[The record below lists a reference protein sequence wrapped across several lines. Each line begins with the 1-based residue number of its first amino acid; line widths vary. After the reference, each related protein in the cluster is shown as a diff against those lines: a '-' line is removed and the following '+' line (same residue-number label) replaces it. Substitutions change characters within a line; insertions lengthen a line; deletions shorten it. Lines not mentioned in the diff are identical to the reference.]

1 MDVESW
7 GRAGRLALGGRGGR
21 AEYGLSKDG
30 VVYYHYTGRRGT
42 VHSKLAFTAL
52 SGSDSGIHSV
62 QNLFLKTNGK
72 KRLFLLYQPHRAMQ
86 SSS

>member
-30 VVYYHYTGRRGT
+30 VVYYPGAIRVFIPYRTYFSRQT
-42 VHSKLAFTAL
+42 EKNASSYFTNRTEL
-52 SGSDSGIHSV
+52 C
-62 QNLFLKTNGK
+62 NL
-72 KRLFLLYQPHRAMQ
+72 HHD
-86 SSS
+86 